1 MFKLVVKPPNSIK
14 FAELY
19 KDSAEIVWLVLKHFH
34 LNFALLQI
42 QSNVVGFPLTYVQL
56 LWEALWSHG

>member
-42 QSNVVGFPLTYVQL
+42 QSNVVGFP
-56 LWEALWSHG
+56 